1 MHHIHYIKSEDIWN
15 ILLIISTIVTS
26 ASAIMLPLL
35 LNTISRIDEKYL
47 ASLDIVHSFKN
58 SSPYNMFYYSAIA
71 SFILLGI
78 SIILILTT
86 ECCCIN
92 VFSIIVTACCI
103 VILLVGMFTCIEL
116 IYKFHIPSKLYEY
129 LKKRYEKTSNIIYFN
144 AIKKV
149 LHYVIRSGDTDLR
162 EKIMVF
168 FTQCVIKQ
176 NKKNE
181 EWRNTIHNFANETLE
196 FSFSENGPGTRLFD
210 NSVIMAFFFSDKM
223 DRFDYDVLWVNLVK
237 AVCRKKEQFVLEY
250 FSKAEFY
257 LNIKMKKGKETFKEF
272 HFIVLAMILYSGNYF
287 LLRRIIMNDRFSTLI
302 PVEFDSIYAN
312 PISEDTA
319 TKHPFPDITENY
331 IVKSEYLE
339 DDWGKTPILW
349 TNKMLALLF
358 IRHCN
363 IKREEICNN
372 PQYPLLHVEI
382 RKEVDD
388 FCRDKTIPQAL
399 GLNC

>member
-1 MHHIHYIKSEDIWN
+1 MNYIHYITSEDIWN

-92 VFSIIVTACCI
+92 VFFVILTACFI
-103 VILLVGMFTCIEL
+103 VVLLVGLFTCIEL

-129 LKKRYEKTSNIIYFN
+129 LKKRYKKTSNVIYFN

-162 EKIMVF
+162 DKIMDF
-168 FTQCVIKQ
+168 FTQCVKNQ

-181 EWRNTIHNFANETLE
+181 KWRTCLHNFANETLE
-196 FSFSENGPGTRLFD
+196 FSFSEDGPGTRLFD
-210 NSVIMAFFFSDKM
+210 NSVIMEFFFKEEM
-223 DRFDYDVLWVNLVK
+223 DQYDYNVLWANLVK

-250 FSKAEFY
+250 FSRAETY
-257 LNIKMKKGKETFKEF
+257 LITNQKVNKPIFREF
-272 HFIVLAMILYSGNYF
+272 HYIVLAMILYSGNYF
-287 LLRRIIMNDRFSTLI
+287 LLKRIIMKDRFSTLI
-302 PVEFDSIYAN
+302 LKFDSTFAN

-319 TKHPFPDITENY
+319 MKYPFPDITENY

-339 DDWGKTPILW
+339 DDWGKTPIKW
-349 TNKMLALLF
+349 TNRIYALLF
-358 IRHCN
+358 IRDCKA
-363 IKREEICNN
+363 IDVKKNN
-372 PQYPLLHVEI
+372 YYSKLNVTIQQ
-382 RKEVDD
+382 EVDKLSQD
-388 FCRDKTIPQAL
+388 INLLDAL
-399 GLNC
+399 GLKCE